1 MTKTKTPVSTFAD
14 TWKELHDV
22 SMEIGQC
29 QICGTATAT
38 TRKFTKAETRKE
50 IKDRDARIGAL
61 EAKLDDLNKQLA
73 ENLTDMKDLDDL
85 LDEEKAEHKRLKRAY
100 DKESKLTGELTKKL
114 TELEEVLPKILVRV
128 AKAKVPLPESSLKEL
143 VDMDR
148 VGKELAKS

>member
-1 MTKTKTPVSTFAD
+1 MTKTKTPVSTFED

-22 SMEIGQC
+22 SMEVGQC

-50 IKDRDARIGAL
+50 IKDRDDKIEEL
-61 EAKLDDLNKQLA
+61 EEQIEELTEELRKRTKEGVELDVVLKEQQAAN
-73 ENLTDMKDLDDL
+73 
-85 LDEEKAEHKRLKRAY
+85 KRLYRAL
-100 DKESKLTGELTKKL
+100 DKESKLAGAMTKKL
-114 TELEEVLPKILVRV
+114 TELEEALPKILVRM